1 MSKPRPETLFAEK
14 EARKRLRPEE
24 YPWVGDVV
32 ARLEKEIL
40 AEAQKRFPHTPTSRL
55 YQYVRKG
62 VSRALRSA
70 RRPR

>member
-1 MSKPRPETLFAEK
+1 MSNPRPETLFAEA
-14 EARKRLRPEE
+14 ETLKRLQPDE

-32 ARLEKEIL
+32 ERIEAEVL